1 MNILLIEDDQSA
13 AMGISLVLKSGA
25 NQVYHAATGYE
36 GLDLA
41 NQNSYQLIV
50 LDINLPDVSGYDV
63 LKTLRRSGDATPV
76 IVLSG
81 LGSVQDKVRGLELG
95 ADDYL
100 AKPFLKEELTAR
112 VEAVIRRSQPAM
124 TGSVVKIGDLCI
136 LSDVKSVMI
145 NGVNLH
151 LTPREFDIVEL
162 LARRI
167 GTPVSK
173 ASILT
178 YLYSGMCP
186 PQDKIVDVY
195 ICKIRRKMEAVSPQD
210 AYISTMR
217 GDGYVLAAPRHVSMA
232 RAA

>member
-1 MNILLIEDDQSA
+1 MNILLIEDDQTA
-13 AMGISLVLKSGA
+13 AQSIAMILKAGS
-25 NQVYHAATGYE
+25 NQVQHAATGYD
-36 GLDLA
+36 GLELA
-41 NQNSYQLIV
+41 NQNTYQLIV
-50 LDINLPDVSGYDV
+50 LDINLPDLSGYDV
-63 LKTLRRSGDATPV
+63 LKTLRRGGDATPV

-112 VEAVIRRSQPAM
+112 VEAVVRRSQPSM

-136 LSDVKSVMI
+136 LPDVKSVMI
-145 NGVNLH
+145 NGINLH

-210 AYISTMR
+210 CYISTMR
-217 GDGYVLAAPRHVSMA
+217 GDGYVLAAPRQVTLA